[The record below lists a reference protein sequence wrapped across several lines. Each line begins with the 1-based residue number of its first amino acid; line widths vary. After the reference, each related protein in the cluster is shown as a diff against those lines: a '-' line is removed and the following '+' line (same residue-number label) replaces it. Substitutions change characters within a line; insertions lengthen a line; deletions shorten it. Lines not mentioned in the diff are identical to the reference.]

1 MKNYTSF
8 NEDLNKRLKDPKFKK
23 VWEELEPEYQIAKSV
38 IEARLQK
45 GLTQTQLAEKAG
57 TTQPVISR
65 IERGTTE
72 PSPSISTL
80 KKIFGAAGKK
90 LEFSA
95 S

>member
-23 VWEELEPEYQIAKSV
+23 VWEELEPEYQIAKAV
-38 IEARLQK
+38 IEARLRK
-45 GLTQTQLAEKAG
+45 GLTQAQLAEKAG

-72 PSPSISTL
+72 PSPSLSTIKRIL
-80 KKIFGAAGKK
+80 GAAGKK

-95 S
+95 H

>member
-8 NEDLNKRLKDPKFKK
+8 NEDLNKRLKDPRFKK
-23 VWEELEPEYQIAKSV
+23 VWEELEPEYQIAKAV
-38 IEARLQK
+38 IEARLRK
-45 GLTQTQLAEKAG
+45 GLTQAQLAKKAG

-65 IERGTTE
+65 IERGTIE

-80 KKIFGAAGKK
+80 KRILGAAGKK

-95 S
+95 G